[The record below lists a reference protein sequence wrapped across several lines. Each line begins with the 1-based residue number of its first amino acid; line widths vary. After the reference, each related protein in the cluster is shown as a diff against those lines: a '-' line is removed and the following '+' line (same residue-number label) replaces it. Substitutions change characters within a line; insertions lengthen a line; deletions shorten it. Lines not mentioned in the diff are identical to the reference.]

1 MKKTVKFQG
10 LSVTPADADS
20 ADGQMGSLLNLIPED
35 GALKPLYPDG
45 QPLFTIGESCG
56 IEAVHKSNSFEDAHY
71 IIHCVDNGVHS
82 WAYKWNNGSVWLT
95 TPITL
100 QHPDAVNKVVAI
112 GNLLCFVESDTI
124 EYAYWKGT
132 SYTVF
137 SREDLTYSVSI
148 HSPSDTDNSRVSPD
162 DGTYGAGER
171 DDVAFREYHRTR
183 PDFKLTPIMAE
194 CTEEDFWT
202 AMGYTAAP
210 DIGQIVS
217 DSNLHRLMFT
227 AKGSRSLWNILD
239 AYIQKE
245 IEKDDKN
252 YFKYTSFGV
261 AAVRLYDGTHINVS
275 NIFCLHDPYPERN
288 MICNF
293 EGNRSYM
300 WTAAMLHRHAV
311 TVTMDTQGL
320 EDVIAG
326 VDIYLTPPVNLF
338 DVDIPTSIKWEDS
351 ETWEFTFEWNIA
363 SRDKMMDLFDNL
375 LFYKSV
381 SLETSEIN
389 RGHEKEKVLMRVSEA
404 SEALALADFA
414 TAVYGAGTAYSYNN
428 RLNLGNIKRSWTSPF
443 EIRVTQDFS
452 EHRLSDEDRESS
464 ENSNDCITDNSG
476 FWERVEHV
484 HGATYGGGTSWT
496 IVVTSKVKLHNK
508 MLRHDASKAEMLFGQ
523 WPHYGPSDE
532 CDCVIKVTV
541 DNPSGSTSLYY
552 YGAGVQY
559 PLQPVM
565 MFPDSAAS
573 HMQVWLKFGSEVWTR
588 KFDLRKSDTKGMS
601 YSLTYGTIMGSTHI
615 RYNMYNISQYN
626 AKTGALDEGTTM
638 EGWTES
644 TPDIF
649 AAEKAKADSGSA
661 YTTERS
667 LVRVSEAENP
677 LVFPPANSVNVGSG
691 RILAFASNTRPVSQ
705 GQFGEAPLY
714 VFTDECVWPLM
725 VSSDGTYHKLGQ
737 PATRDVVLNTAS
749 ITPIDDAVLFTSSR
763 GIMILEGSS
772 AKCISEI
779 LNGKPF
785 IYPDMHEDTAPLVL
799 QTGEIPEE
807 AVRYADFLHEF
818 LDNAQMIYDYPN
830 QHVIVFNPSY
840 SYAYVYSLR
849 SGLWGAQQNVFTGK
863 VDNYPATFGL
873 KPQDGYNYVIDLDV
887 DPNDIVVGNGGDL
900 TRMVAKPN
908 FFCTRP
914 LNFDS
919 PHVFKSVSQLILRGQ
934 FRKADV
940 GIALYGSNNLYDW
953 YAVNSSRKAELN
965 MRPGS
970 PYKYYR
976 LAGVSRLPYGKSI
989 SGFDAEVTERWQNKL
1004 R

>member
-137 SREDLTYSVSI
+137 AREDLTYSVSI
-148 HSPSDTDNSRVSPD
+148 HHPDDTDNGAQSDPD
-162 DGTYGAGER
+162 ASVFQGEIT
-171 DDVAFREYHRTR
+171 FPQYHRNN

-210 DIGQIVS
+210 DIGQIEG
-217 DSNLHRLMFT
+217 DSNLHRLMLT

-239 AYIQKE
+239 AYIQRE

-275 NIFCLHDPYPERN
+275 NIFCLHDPRPERN

-293 EGNRSYM
+293 EGNRSFM
-300 WTAAMLHRHAV
+300 WTAAILHRHAV
-311 TVTMDTQGL
+311 TVTMDTQGF
-320 EDVIAG
+320 EDIIAG
-326 VDIYLTPPVNLF
+326 VDIFLTPPVNLF
-338 DVDIPTSIKWEDS
+338 DVDIPTNVTWVESHR
-351 ETWEFTFEWNIA
+351 WEFTFEWNVA

-389 RGHEKEKVLMRVSEA
+389 DGLEKVLIRVSEA

-443 EIRVTQDFS
+443 AIRVTQDFS
-452 EHRLSDEDRESS
+452 EHRLRNEDRKAS
-464 ENSNDCITDNSG
+464 ETSNALIVDNTG
-476 FWERVEHV
+476 FWNRIE
-484 HGATYGGGTSWT
+484 ASYLDPNAGGVASLLT
-496 IVVTSKVKLHNK
+496 LHND
-508 MLRHDASKAEMLFGQ
+508 MLGHDASKTEMLFGQ
-523 WPHYGPSDE
+523 WPHYGPSGYNSGV

-559 PLQPVM
+559 PLQPVT

-573 HMQVWLKFGSEVWTR
+573 HIQVWIKFGSVVWTR

-601 YSLTYGTIMGSTHI
+601 YSLTYGTIMGGTHI
-615 RYNMYNISQYN
+615 RYNMYKVSVYN
-626 AKTGALDEGTTM
+626 HDTGALDESELTM

-644 TPDIF
+644 TPADF
-649 AAEKAKADSGSA
+649 AAAQAEASSNSA

-691 RILAFASNTRPVSQ
+691 RVLAFASNTRPVSQ

-772 AKCISEI
+772 AKCISEV

-785 IYPDMHEDTAPLVL
+785 IYPDMHEELAPLVL

-818 LDNAQMIYDYPN
+818 LENAQMIYDYPN
-830 QHVIVFNPSY
+830 QHIIVFNPSY

-873 KPQDGYNYVIDLDV
+873 KPQNGYNYVIDLDV
-887 DPNDIVVGNGGDL
+887 DPNDIAVGNGGDL
-900 TRMVAKPN
+900 TRMVAAPN

-914 LNFDS
+914 LNFDAR
-919 PHVFKSVSQLILRGQ
+919 HVFKSVSQLILRGQ
-934 FRKADV
+934 FRKIDV